1 VPLNSSGQAAI
12 SDSDLTVIPNPGL
25 SLTFGAHTIEAKFTA
40 NDGYTSGSDVT
51 TDVTVSPAALTVTGS
66 SPTVTYGAAAPTIS
80 PQYSGFAPGDS
91 AASLASAPACSTTYV
106 QGDGVTTGGYPAT
119 CTGGSDPN
127 YSFTYDQ
134 GAVTVTQAPLTVD
147 AADESMVYGGK
158 VPTYGFSYSGFV
170 GSDGPSSVA
179 TSPTCGAQ
187 DPATNGAVTA
197 STHWGTYP
205 ITCSGGTAQNYSFSY
220 VAGTLIVSEFASSLV
235 YSGDQTVLGG
245 STFNAAAQVYSS
257 AGACPSGQAVSFS
270 LDRNPVT
277 GATGSYLLGGATSTG
292 GSASV
297 PVPTT
302 GWKPGGYSITAASE
316 PTVTCSGGSQSATLT
331 VGTAGS
337 NASASGTYSLTG
349 QGKVTFSLTAA
360 TSSAKTTG
368 QIIVSTG
375 QWQFT
380 GTVSSYVIAGSA
392 GSATGSGQLS
402 LWNQSLNKGKGGWQ
416 LVASGVSIT
425 ASFTASVTGP
435 SKVPGTF
442 GVNIVYSPTSSQP
455 ALPNSAPQSIGGGNI
470 KVS

>member
-1 VPLNSSGQAAI
+1 
-12 SDSDLTVIPNPGL
+12 
-25 SLTFGAHTIEAKFTA
+25 
-40 NDGYTSGSDVT
+40 
-51 TDVTVSPAALTVTGS
+51 
-66 SPTVTYGAAAPTIS
+66 
-80 PQYSGFAPGDS
+80 
-91 AASLASAPACSTTYV
+91 
-106 QGDGVTTGGYPAT
+106 
-119 CTGGSDPN
+119 
-127 YSFTYDQ
+127 
-134 GAVTVTQAPLTVD
+134 
-147 AADESMVYGGK
+147 M
-158 VPTYGFSYSGFV
+158 
-170 GSDGPSSVA
+170 
-179 TSPTCGAQ
+179 
-187 DPATNGAVTA
+187 
-197 STHWGTYP
+197 
-205 ITCSGGTAQNYSFSY
+205 
-220 VAGTLIVSEFASSLV
+220 SEYASSLV

-245 STFNAAAQVYSS
+245 ATFNAAAHVYSS

-277 GATGSYLLGGATSTG
+277 GASGSYSLGGATSTG

-297 PVPTT
+297 PVPTS
-302 GWKPGGYSITAASE
+302 GWKPGVYAITAASE

-375 QWQFT
+375 QWEFT
-380 GTVSSYVIAGSA
+380 GTVSSYVITGSA

-402 LWNQSLNKGKGGWQ
+402 VWNQALNKGTGGWQ

-435 SKVPGTF
+435 NKVPGTF

-455 ALPNSAPQSIGGGNI
+455 VLPSSAPQSIGGGNI